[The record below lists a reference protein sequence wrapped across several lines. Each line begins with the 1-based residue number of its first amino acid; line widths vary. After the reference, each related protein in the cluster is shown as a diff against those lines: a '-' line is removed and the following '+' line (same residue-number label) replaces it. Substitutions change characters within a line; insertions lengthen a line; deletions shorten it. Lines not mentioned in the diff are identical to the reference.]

1 MCTLIVGLDLLGPGT
16 LLVGA
21 NRDESPGRPSAGPAR
36 LRDRPAVVGGRDLL
50 AGGTWLAV
58 REARFVAAL
67 LNRRPA
73 PAAAVTE
80 AATAATTAV
89 TVPVAA
95 ITTPLRS
102 RGLLCLDTAASGPRF
117 GAPAAIDPATG
128 DPYPARLDAALR
140 VIGRDRYAPCS
151 LIGLEAGGTS
161 WVITLHPDDEPRAS
175 LLDPGWHVIT
185 HEAMDDPDEP
195 RTRALLARL
204 SGERPRDASEGFEIL
219 ARLLRTHDD
228 SGTPPVCLHRE
239 RFPTVSSTL
248 LSLGAPGAARYAHAD
263 GPPCVTPFEDHS
275 PLL

>member
-1 MCTLIVGLDLLGPGT
+1 
-16 LLVGA
+16 
-21 NRDESPGRPSAGPAR
+21 
-36 LRDRPAVVGGRDLL
+36 VGGRDLL

-67 LNRRPA
+67 LNRRSA
-73 PAAAVTE
+73 PAAAAAVTA
-80 AATAATTAV
+80 AATAVSAAV
-89 TVPVAA
+89 TVSAAA
-95 ITTPLRS
+95 ITPPLRS

-117 GAPAAIDPATG
+117 DTPAAIDPATG
-128 DPYPARLDAALR
+128 DPFPARLDAALR

-151 LIGLEAGGTS
+151 LVGLEAGGPS
-161 WVITLHPDDEPRAS
+161 WVITLDPGDEPRAS

-219 ARLLRTHDD
+219 AGLLRTHGD
-228 SGTPPVCLHRE
+228 SGAPPVCLHRE

-263 GPPCVTPFEDHS
+263 GPPCVTRFEDYS